1 MFVLLLL
8 LLLLLVRKAG
18 YSHDN
23 YEGNYRITR
32 VGWGGCLSVIPI
44 PNMYFNYSCYGIFS
58 QFLSTVLLPPI
69 NVSIQVGYSNI
80 SSYVAGGQ
88 VHTEP
93 KLLSVKKSNYETSF
107 GTQ

>member
-1 MFVLLLL
+1 MFVLL

-58 QFLSTVLLPPI
+58 QFLSTVLLLLPPI

-80 SSYVAGGQ
+80 TKATLCY
-88 VHTEP
+88 
-93 KLLSVKKSNYETSF
+93 KKNNY
-107 GTQ
+107 